1 MEHSRSVLK
10 LETTTETE
18 VQQNSVHYMCIRCGK
33 QFTKPIFAVNNSPGV
48 AEAYYACPACLSKVE
63 IKKEEKKT
71 EPEEEKTVEIQTE
84 QEPEMEP
91 ETTASEPQEE
101 QEVKAEAKPASDN
114 PSTCAHH
121 LGYLKNRPKNT
132 PVPEECFTCIKML
145 DCMA

>member
-10 LETTTETE
+10 LETTETE
-18 VQQNSVHYMCIRCGK
+18 AQQNNVHYMCIRCGK

-63 IKKEEKKT
+63 IKKDEKKAEPKEEKA
-71 EPEEEKTVEIQTE
+71 VEIQEETE
-84 QEPEMEP
+84 QEMGQ
-91 ETTASEPQEE
+91 ETTANEPEKGP
-101 QEVKAEAKPASDN
+101 EVKVETKPSSEN
-114 PSTCAHH
+114 PSTCCHY

-145 DCMA
+145 DCMV